1 MSRWCVRVWVVDDVV
16 AEDYDCDAGQD
27 HEVRALMISFEAFKV
42 AESAKCHPMFLG
54 APEKG
59 WRARVPKTV
68 KVVQMM
74 QSCGRLSTKNKDVHV
89 ILLVPEEDWE
99 EVHADYL
106 TNFDVATFLEDERA
120 RGPFTFAG
128 DHTRCGVLMGSKK
141 YPNNKFWQ
149 SLEFTA
155 YVAPDTAELKN
166 MLCSISLLSN
176 KKHEAIA
183 KTDFEETIKMMA
195 DQSATRRSELAAEAG
210 VSPGEYEFTKA
221 DQATLKAQWKLGG
234 MSASNVNSHWAIANF
249 SQRCLPLI
257 LRINA
262 SQVASSSTT
271 TKKFKPPTSC
281 YGYFALSGMDE
292 DKAYQLLQ
300 AVLAGHLT
308 MLEFNEKCKAHKAK
322 EKVKVAIVEE
332 IMKLDQAKALRL
344 PDPTVVLLRVAFPR
358 ACSEEFM
365 QKWWKLAQD
374 LKASQGF
381 PQMFYDQ
388 LKSLVE
394 KDLHQRSRL
403 VSALSKCLYLS
414 CPASLHLVGI
424 QNHIEK
430 PACNLS
436 TVHPL

>member
-1 MSRWCVRVWVVDDVV
+1 LVDDVSP
-16 AEDYDCDAGQD
+16 EDYDCDAGQD
-27 HEVRALMISFEAFKV
+27 GEVRSLMISFEAFKV
-42 AESAKCHPMFLG
+42 REGAKCHPKLLG

-59 WRARVPKTV
+59 WRARVPKNT

-74 QSCGRLSTKNKDVHV
+74 LSCGRLSTKNKDVHV
-89 ILLVPEEDWE
+89 ILLVPEDEWE
-99 EVHADYL
+99 EVHAEYL
-106 TNFDVATFLEDERA
+106 MGFDIATFLKDDRA

-141 YPNNKFWQ
+141 YPNNTFWQ

-155 YVAPDTAELKN
+155 YVAPDTTDMKK
-166 MLCSISLLSN
+166 MLVSISLLSN
-176 KKHEAIA
+176 KKHDAIA

-195 DQSATRRSELAAEAG
+195 DQSQTRRIELAAATG
-210 VSPGEYEFTKA
+210 VATGEYEFTKG
-221 DQATLKAQWKLGG
+221 DQAALKAQWKLGG

-262 SQVASSSTT
+262 AQVASSSSS

-300 AVLAGHLT
+300 SVLAGHLT
-308 MLEFNEKCKAHKAK
+308 MLEFNENCKAHKAR
-322 EKVKVAIVEE
+322 EKVKGAIVQEV
-332 IMKLDQAKALRL
+332 MKLDVAIALGM
-344 PDPTVVLLRVAFPR
+344 PDPTVALLRPSFPR
-358 ACSEEFM
+358 ACSEEFIR
-365 QKWWKLAQD
+365 KWLKLAQD

-388 LKSLVE
+388 LKILLE
-394 KDLHQRSRL
+394 KDIHQRVRV
-403 VSALSKCLYLS
+403 VSALSNCLHLS
-414 CPASLHLVGI
+414 WPASLYLIGI
-424 QNHIEK
+424 QNH
-430 PACNLS
+430 
-436 TVHPL
+436 V